1 MSGPSFE
8 DVVRTVATELGW
20 DGLPDLREFVLTKV
34 PALLT
39 DRNQQVANVA
49 GVEALRVQELEGRLE
64 AEEALGDLTD
74 AVVIA
79 VRELRNPPAHA
90 PPHQLVA
97 YMARIATDLH
107 NAEPTDG
114 PPLPVA

>member
-1 MSGPSFE
+1 MVSGTISGICYIDGSVSIHREPRRIAQVSPHTATSHG
-8 DVVRTVATELGW
+8 RNHTVA
-20 DGLPDLREFVLTKV
+20 VH
-34 PALLT
+34 
-39 DRNQQVANVA
+39 
-49 GVEALRVQELEGRLE
+49 
-64 AEEALGDLTD
+64 LTD